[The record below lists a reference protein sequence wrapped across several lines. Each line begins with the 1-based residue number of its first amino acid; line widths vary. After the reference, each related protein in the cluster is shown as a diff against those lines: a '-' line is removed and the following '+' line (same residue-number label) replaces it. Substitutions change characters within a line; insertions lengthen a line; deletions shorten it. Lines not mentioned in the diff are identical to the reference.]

1 MGENEGEQERK
12 SLGVAMAEKER
23 EEMNGAVKGE
33 NEDEGEDL

>member
-12 SLGVAMAEKER
+12 SLGAAMAEKER
-23 EEMNGAVKGE
+23 EEMNGAVKRE